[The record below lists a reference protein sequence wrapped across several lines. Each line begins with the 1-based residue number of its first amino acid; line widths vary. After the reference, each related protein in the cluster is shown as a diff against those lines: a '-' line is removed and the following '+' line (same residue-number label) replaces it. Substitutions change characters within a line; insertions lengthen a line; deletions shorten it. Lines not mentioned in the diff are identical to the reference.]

1 MKGFAFGQYYPASSV
16 LHRMDPRAKVICA
29 VAYIVASFLC
39 KNTFSFLLLVLSG
52 LALILISRIP
62 MKIVLRS
69 VRALIFI
76 MAFTAVLNIFWVVDD
91 TAGAV
96 PLVDFYFIT
105 IYAKGLDHAVFILV
119 RILAMVIGTGLFL
132 TYTTTPIALTDAL
145 ESLLRPLAAIKVP
158 VHAFSMMMTIALRFI
173 PTIMEETD
181 KIMSTQKAR
190 GADFTTGSLA
200 KRAKALIPIIVP
212 LFASAFRRADELA
225 TAMECRCYHG
235 GEGRTKLRILRYHA
249 RDFLAEIGDFGFHT
263 RIGCIIL
270 CRESALLCS
279 VGIKKSLSCFP
290 RFCTLSA
297 KFSNSHSV
305 FLLFSV
311 SKD

>member
-1 MKGFAFGQYYPASSV
+1 MKGFAFGQYYPADSV

-39 KNTFSFLLLVLSG
+39 KNTFAFLLLILSA

-62 MKIVLRS
+62 VKIVLRS

-76 MAFTAVLNIFWVVDD
+76 MVFTAVLNIFWIVD
-91 TAGAV
+91 TSEGAV

-105 IYAKGLDHAVFILV
+105 IYAKGIYHAVFILV
-119 RILAMVIGTGLFL
+119 RILAMVVGTGLFL

-145 ESLLRPLAAIKVP
+145 ESLLRPLAKIKVP
-158 VHAFSMMMTIALRFI
+158 VHAFAMMMTIALRFI

-181 KIMSTQKAR
+181 KIMSAQKAR

-235 GEGRTKLRILRYHA
+235 GEGRTKLRILKYHPRDGFAMFFVALFITSILLINIFGA
-249 RDFLAEIGDFGFHT
+249 RLGWLYT
-263 RIGCIIL
+263 M
-270 CRESALLCS
+270 
-279 VGIKKSLSCFP
+279 
-290 RFCTLSA
+290 
-297 KFSNSHSV
+297 
-305 FLLFSV
+305 
-311 SKD
+311 

>member
-1 MKGFAFGQYYPASSV
+1 MKGFAFGQFYPASSL

-39 KNTFSFLLLVLSG
+39 KNTFAFLLLILSAF
-52 LALILISRIP
+52 ALMLISRIP
-62 MKIVLRS
+62 MRIVLRS

-76 MAFTAVLNIFWVVDD
+76 MAFTAVLNIFWITD
-91 TAGAV
+91 TAEGAV
-96 PLVDFYFIT
+96 PLVDFWIIT
-105 IYAKGLDHAVFILV
+105 IYAKGIYHAVFILI

-145 ESLLRPLAAIKVP
+145 ESLLRPLAKIKLP
-158 VHAFSMMMTIALRFI
+158 VHAFAMMMTIALRFI
-173 PTIMEETD
+173 PTIMEETE
-181 KIMSTQKAR
+181 KIMSAQKAR

-235 GEGRTKLRILRYHA
+235 GEGRTKLRILHYGW
-249 RDFLAEIGDFGFHT
+249 RDAVALAAAALFIG
-263 RIGCIIL
+263 
-270 CRESALLCS
+270 
-279 VGIKKSLSCFP
+279 GIVAINVLGRQLGWFY
-290 RFCTLSA
+290 TM
-297 KFSNSHSV
+297 
-305 FLLFSV
+305 
-311 SKD
+311 